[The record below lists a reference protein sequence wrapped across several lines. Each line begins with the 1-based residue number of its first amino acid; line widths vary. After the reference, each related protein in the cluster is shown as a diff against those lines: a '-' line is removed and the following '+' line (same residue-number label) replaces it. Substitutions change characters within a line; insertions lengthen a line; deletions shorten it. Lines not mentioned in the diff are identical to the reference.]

1 MLIFKEFYTQ
11 IDRSFIYNIAPIGVG
26 TPFVES
32 LSGYLSR
39 IASLHLI
46 RSGDLIGKIITP
58 MLNKRYLNNQVF
70 KGGDGLYKSSNG
82 INGIGILAQE
92 ITNIL
97 GELTFRTDIKSTT
110 LLNWSDVLSTR
121 GLLKKQRAWCPEC
134 YMEDYS
140 NQGVTYER
148 LIWNFKVINFCTK
161 HNCYLSF
168 KCLFCDRVNPVLTR
182 KSRPGYCSI
191 CEKWLGVIPNNS
203 NLSSVH
209 ENDIFAKIIE
219 ELVSQNN
226 IHRAEKDNV
235 HMNNAIIHYINE
247 CFEGEG
253 SRMAKELNIPLSTLI
268 TWRSGKSL
276 PEIKS
281 LIKICAFLGVSI
293 SEFLNNKKA
302 DCEYML
308 IKNPVIRI
316 NDKKE
321 RKRHNHQEIK
331 GYLDFV
337 IKNNLPLS
345 RSKIAANLGCD
356 RKLLS
361 QRYPNECNKIKD
373 NYNKYLEDMKKKRDI
388 EKFKKVEEAFYL
400 ITRKGEYPS
409 RREMEKILGEGVLR
423 EKILQQRWKSLK
435 EKERIELC

>member
-1 MLIFKEFYTQ
+1 MR
-11 IDRSFIYNIAPIGVG
+11 IDRSSVYNIAPIGIG

-70 KGGDGLYKSSNG
+70 RGGDGLYKSSNG

-97 GELTFRTDIKSTT
+97 EELTFRTDIKSTT
-110 LLNWSDVLSTR
+110 LLNWSDVLPTR
-121 GLLKKQRAWCPEC
+121 GLLKKQRAWCSSC
-134 YMEDYS
+134 YMDDLS
-140 NQGVTYER
+140 NKRMIYER
-148 LIWNFKVINFCTK
+148 LIWNFKLVNFCTK
-161 HNCYLSF
+161 HNHYLSLR
-168 KCLFCDRVNPVLTR
+168 CPFCNKANPTLTR

-191 CEKWLGVIPNNS
+191 CEKWLGFIPNNL
-203 NLSSVH
+203 NLSSAH
-209 ENDIFAKIIE
+209 ENYVFANMIE
-219 ELVSQNN
+219 ELVSQSN
-226 IHRAEKDNV
+226 IYRTEKSSICV
-235 HMNNAIIHYINE
+235 VYAINYYINK
-247 CFEGEG
+247 CFEGKS
-253 SRMAKELNIPLSTLI
+253 SRMAKELNIPLSTLN
-268 TWRSGKSL
+268 TWLSGESL

-281 LIKICAFLGVSI
+281 LIKICEFLGVYL
-293 SEFLNNKKA
+293 SEFLIKKKV
-302 DCEYML
+302 DCKVKVMKHS
-308 IKNPVIRI
+308 IIRESER
-316 NDKKE
+316 KE

-331 GYLDFV
+331 EYLNFV
-337 IKNNLPLS
+337 INNKLS
-345 RSKIAANLGCD
+345 LSISKIAANLGCD

-361 QRYPNECNKIKD
+361 QRYPKECNKIK
-373 NYNKYLEDMKKKRDI
+373 NNFNKHLEDIKKRRDI

-409 RREMEKILGEGVLR
+409 RREMEKIIGKGVLR
-423 EKILQQRWKSLK
+423 EKILQQKWKSLK

>member
-1 MLIFKEFYTQ
+1 MHIEQ
-11 IDRSFIYNIAPIGVG
+11 SRIYNIVPIGIG

-32 LSGYLSR
+32 LDGYLSR

-46 RSGDLIGKIITP
+46 SSGDLIGKIITP

-121 GLLKKQRAWCPEC
+121 GLLKRQRAWCPAC

-168 KCLFCDRVNPVLTR
+168 KCLFCNRFNPILTR

-191 CEKWLGVIPNNS
+191 CGKWLGVIPNNS

-209 ENDIFAKIIE
+209 EDYVFANIIE
-219 ELVSQNN
+219 ELISQNN
-226 IHRAEKDNV
+226 IYREEKGDFYV
-235 HMNNAIIHYINE
+235 KHAINHYINE
-247 CFEGEG
+247 CFEDGA

-281 LIKICAFLGVSI
+281 LLRICAFLGI
-293 SEFLNNKKA
+293 NITEFLNNERVDYKSRSMKNSG
-302 DCEYML
+302 
-308 IKNPVIRI
+308 IKI
-316 NDKKE
+316 NDNKE
-321 RKRHNHQEIK
+321 RKRHNHREIK
-331 GYLDFV
+331 EYLNFI
-337 IKNNLPLS
+337 IKDNFPLS
-345 RSKIAANLGCD
+345 ISKIAANLGCD

-361 QRYPNECNKIKD
+361 QRYPKECNKIKD
-373 NYNKYLEDMKKKRDI
+373 NYNKHLEDMKKKRDI

-400 ITRKGEYPS
+400 IIRKGEYPS

-423 EKILQQRWKSLK
+423 EKILQQKWKSLK
-435 EKERIELC
+435 EKEGIELC